1 MKYANQ
7 VLSFLIMA
15 SLIFALIACGGG
27 KAEPPP
33 ASLTQASGGA
43 AEPTVAPAAALRAA
57 ASTAAPAEAPTA
69 VLVVEE
75 APMEAGA
82 AAAPAAA
89 PSFMGEPIQLGLQVP
104 LTGPYAA
111 EGLAIKQAVELMADQ
126 ANAAGGIEGRE
137 VVLLVEDDHGDPTA
151 ATQAAERLVSQGV
164 TAVIGSYNAATTD
177 PASYV
182 YNRAGVINLM
192 PSCAQ
197 PLAMDK
203 GFHQTFR
210 LCFREERTSQATADF
225 VTEVLDSQTSA
236 ILHDGSPDAT
246 NLAERVQQD
255 VASLGAQVVAYEAVN
270 PAAPEV
276 QALVERLKLAN
287 PEVIYYAGSAAP
299 VATVIRQARDAGL
312 QVVWVLSNSAN
323 VPELASLARPQNIS
337 GAYIVAD
344 PLPGLLE
351 DQATQ
356 RFLAD
361 YRAMFNAEPT
371 LWGAMAADA
380 TMLVEEA
387 VRTNNSMDP
396 QVLASYLHD
405 RLRGFAGITG
415 QIEGFDSAGDRV
427 GTGNVVLVLTSDGRA
442 VPSAKQP

>member
-43 AEPTVAPAAALRAA
+43 AEPTVAPAALRAA

-82 AAAPAAA
+82 AAVPAAA

-126 ANAAGGIEGRE
+126 ANAAGGIDGRE
-137 VVLLVEDDHGDPTA
+137 VVLLVEDDHGHPTA

-225 VTEVLDSQTSA
+225 ITEVLDAQHVA
-236 ILHDGSPDAT
+236 IVHDGSLDAIK
-246 NLAERVQQD
+246 LAEQVQQT
-255 VASLGAQVVAYEAVN
+255 VAQLGGKVVAYEAGN
-270 PAAPEV
+270 PPSLES
-276 QALVERLKLAN
+276 QALMERLKAAN
-287 PEVIYYAGSAAP
+287 PDVAYYAGTAGMAASF
-299 VATVIRQARDAGL
+299 IREARNAGL

-323 VPELASLARPQNIS
+323 VPELASLAGPQNIS

-344 PLPGLLE
+344 PLPTLLV
-351 DQATQ
+351 DPATQ
-356 RFLAD
+356 GFVTA
-361 YRAMFNAEPT
+361 YRAKFNAEPT

-380 TMLVEEA
+380 TLLVEEA
-387 VRTNNSMDP
+387 VRANNSVDP

-415 QIEGFDSAGDRV
+415 QIEGFDATGDRV
-427 GTGNVVLVLTSDGRA
+427 GAGNVVLVLTPDGRA
-442 VPSAKQP
+442 VPSPKQP